1 MKKKKFYEK
10 FHKDSRSSSKFIS
23 ENNFTYINI
32 LKILDESLENMKKN
46 QQILDI
52 GCGVGTLSLYCASKG
67 LKVTGLDIS
76 KTAISKA
83 LKTAEKFG
91 LNNLTKFIVKDV
103 ESLNFRRNKYDL
115 IICSEII
122 EHLEEDSKLIK
133 RIFGMLKNN
142 GKIIITVPSIN
153 APLHKIGYTAKFDRK
168 VGHLRRYSESNLG
181 LLVKSSGF
189 KSFKIFKAE
198 GALRNFLF
206 LNDFFG
212 NFIRFIKGPF
222 IKIFTLMDK
231 FLLLIFGE
239 SQLILVGTK

>member
-133 RIFGMLKNN
+133 EYLVCLK
-142 GKIIITVPSIN
+142 ITEK
-153 APLHKIGYTAKFDRK
+153 L
-168 VGHLRRYSESNLG
+168 
-181 LLVKSSGF
+181 
-189 KSFKIFKAE
+189 
-198 GALRNFLF
+198 
-206 LNDFFG
+206 
-212 NFIRFIKGPF
+212 
-222 IKIFTLMDK
+222 
-231 FLLLIFGE
+231 
-239 SQLILVGTK
+239 